1 MLSLFD
7 GLIYNYVRTQDNRV
21 FYLLPRGG
29 KMRENVSLVC
39 TECESRNYIAT
50 RKKDAKERLTFRKY
64 CPKCGKYTIHKEGK

>member
-1 MLSLFD
+1 
-7 GLIYNYVRTQDNRV
+7 
-21 FYLLPRGG
+21 
-29 KMRENVSLVC
+29 MRENVSLVC